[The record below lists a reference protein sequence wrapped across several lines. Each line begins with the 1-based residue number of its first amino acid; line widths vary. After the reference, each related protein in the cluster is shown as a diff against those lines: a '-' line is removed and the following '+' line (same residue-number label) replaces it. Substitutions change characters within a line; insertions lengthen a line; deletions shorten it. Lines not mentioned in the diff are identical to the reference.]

1 MNNQIPLKPIR
12 NSGGDYLFTH
22 SIFNTIQG
30 EGPFAG
36 TPATFIRLGGC
47 NLQCPGCDTE
57 YTEGVKKR
65 WVLEIVDNVFD
76 LGVSPAKLIVIT
88 GGEPFRQDISM
99 LVNHLLR
106 LALRVQIE
114 TNGTLPPNDGMMVDH
129 PHLTIV
135 CSPKTPRI
143 HDAIRSRADAFKYVA
158 KAGDMSYIDGLP
170 NHALDLP
177 GRQLAR
183 PPSGAKVYIQPM
195 DEQNAERNAANL
207 AACQASALKFGYTL
221 CIQLHKILGVE

>member
-1 MNNQIPLKPIR
+1 MNNQIPLKPSKI
-12 NSGGDYLFTH
+12 SGEFLSLH
-22 SIFNTIQG
+22 SVFNTIQG

-57 YTEGVKKR
+57 YTEGSQMVSYM
-65 WVLEIVDNVFD
+65 EIVDRVFD
-76 LGVSPAKLIVIT
+76 LGVSPAKLVVIT
-88 GGEPFRQDISM
+88 GGEPFRQDLTY
-99 LVNHLLR
+99 LVNWLLR
-106 LALRVQIE
+106 CALHVQIE
-114 TNGTLPPNDGMMVDH
+114 TNGTLAPKLTMLLEH

-135 CSPKTPRI
+135 CSPKTPTI
-143 HDAIRSRADAFKYVA
+143 NPEIRSRADAFKYVA
-158 KAGDMSYIDGLP
+158 KAGDISYIDGLP

-177 GRQLAR
+177 GKQLAR
-183 PPSGAKVYIQPM
+183 PGAGIKVYIQPM